1 MAFYHFIRF
10 TSKTLYWPQSSEKS
24 DLKPELTTWKWYDTM
39 FKRIS
44 DNNDRKNHGFVLHI
58 DAPGKS
64 CKIWKKMISSQFL
77 IVICIGWGIF
87 TIFLNYKD
95 SSPWHDNCVN
105 CICCILSR
113 CFHFSLL
120 FSWHY
125 GYDCYF
131 FIVEDIFF

>member
-1 MAFYHFIRF
+1 MALYHFIRF
-10 TSKTLYWPQSSEKS
+10 TSKSLYWPQSSEKS
-24 DLKPELTTWKWYDTM
+24 DLKPKLTTWKWYDTM

-44 DNNDRKNHGFVLHI
+44 DNNDRKKPGFFCTLMLQEKAV
-58 DAPGKS
+58 KS
-64 CKIWKKMISSQFL
+64 EKKMISFQFL

-113 CFHFSLL
+113 CFHFSFL